1 MISIIP
7 GTNQSYFDFFIINE
21 STVILIHSNGLFDI
35 IDLNT
40 RRKIKSFGL
49 GPNVEVLKSQF

>member
-7 GTNQSYFDFFIINE
+7 CSNQSYFDFFIINE
-21 STVILIHSNGLFDI
+21 STVILIHTNGLFDI

-40 RRKIKSFGL
+40 RWKIKSFGL